1 MIYLDSNATSQV
13 HPEVVEAMMPYL
25 TDQWYNPSSG
35 YRAAKAVKKAM
46 TTAREQ
52 VAALI
57 NAHPDEIVFTGCGT
71 ESNNMTLKWLARLVG
86 RKQSKVVT
94 SAIEHSAVL
103 RPCEAMADVGF
114 DVAQCGVDAEGR
126 LLLDEF
132 AELVDSSRPGFAS
145 VMWSNN
151 ETGVTNPMAEICAIT
166 KEAGWAFHTDA
177 IQAVGKMPVDVKEIP
192 VDFLS
197 LSGHKFHAPK
207 GVGALY
213 VREGVR
219 CEPMIRGGGQEG
231 GRRSGT
237 ENVPYIIGI
246 GKAAEI
252 MKAALEKDGHA
263 DIRRRRD
270 RLEERLVQ
278 EIEGV
283 TLNGSREHRA
293 CNIVHASFR
302 DCEAAGLLIL
312 LDEAGV
318 QCSAGSAC
326 MTGKQQPS
334 HVQKAM
340 GISDTQAKSSLRIS
354 LSMFTT
360 DEEVEEAATAIAKAV
375 EKLRSVQGPP
385 GVGPV
390 VVYGG

>member
-13 HPEVVEAMMPYL
+13 HPEVVEAMLPYL

-35 YRAAKAVKKAM
+35 YRSARAVREALSV
-46 TTAREQ
+46 AREQ

-57 NAHPDEIVFTGCGT
+57 NAHPEEIVFTGCGT

-86 RKQSKVVT
+86 RRESRVVT
-94 SAIEHSAVL
+94 SVIEHSAVL
-103 RPCEAMADVGF
+103 RPCEAMEAVGYE
-114 DVAQCGVDAEGR
+114 VARCAVHPDGR
-126 LLLDEF
+126 LDLDEF
-132 AELVDSSRPGFAS
+132 SGLVDQDRPGFAS
-145 VMWSNN
+145 IMWSNN
-151 ETGVTNPMAEICAIT
+151 ETGVINPVAEACEIAR
-166 KEAGWAFHTDA
+166 KAGWAFHTDA
-177 IQAVGKMPVDVKEIP
+177 IQAVGKMPVDVRQVP

-219 CEPMIRGGGQEG
+219 FEPMIRGGGQEDD
-231 GRRSGT
+231 RRSGT
-237 ENVPYIIGI
+237 ENVPFIIGL

-252 MKAALEKDGHA
+252 MKGELDRDGHA
-263 DIRRRRD
+263 GVRRRRD
-270 RLEERLVQ
+270 RLEERLTS
-278 EIEGV
+278 EIKGV

-293 CNIVHASFR
+293 GNIVHASFEN
-302 DCEAAGLLIL
+302 CEAAGLLIL

-340 GISDTQAKSSLRIS
+340 GLSDEQARSSLRIS
-354 LSMFTT
+354 LSIFTT
-360 DEEVEEAATAIAKAV
+360 DEEVEEAATAVVGAV

-390 VVYGG
+390 VVYGS

>member
-1 MIYLDSNATSQV
+1 MIYLDSNATSQI

-25 TDQWYNPSSG
+25 TEHWHNPSSG
-35 YRAAKAVKKAM
+35 YRSARTVRDALSA
-46 TTAREQ
+46 AREQ

-57 NAHPDEIVFTGCGT
+57 NAHPDEIVFTGGGT
-71 ESNNMTLKWLARLVG
+71 ESNNMTLKWLARHVG
-86 RKQSKVVT
+86 RKESKVVT
-94 SAIEHSAVL
+94 GATEHSAVL
-103 RPCEAMADVGF
+103 RPCEAMAAVGYDVSMCSVQG
-114 DVAQCGVDAEGR
+114 DGR
-126 LLLDEF
+126 LSLDQLS
-132 AELVDSSRPGFAS
+132 ELVDSERPGFAS

-151 ETGVTNPMAEICAIT
+151 ETGVTHPVAEACAVV

-177 IQAVGKMPVDVKEIP
+177 IQAVGKMPVDVREVP
-192 VDFLS
+192 VDYLS

-213 VREGVR
+213 VRQGLR
-219 CEPMIRGGGQEG
+219 FEPMLRGGGQENE
-231 GRRSGT
+231 RRSGT
-237 ENVPYIIGI
+237 ENVPFIIGL

-252 MKAALEKDGHA
+252 MKGELDRDGHA
-263 DIRRRRD
+263 GVRQRRD
-270 RLEERLVQ
+270 RFENRLVS

-293 CNIVHASFR
+293 ANIIHASFGH
-302 DCEAAGLLIL
+302 CEAAGLLIL

-340 GISDTQAKSSLRIS
+340 GFSDEKARSSLRIS
-354 LSMFTT
+354 LSLFTT
-360 DEEVEEAATAIAKAV
+360 DEEVEEAASAV
-375 EKLRSVQGPP
+375 AAAVAKLRSVQGPP

-390 VVYGG
+390 VVYGS

>member
-13 HPEVVEAMMPYL
+13 HPEVVEAMLPFL
-25 TDQWYNPSSG
+25 TDHWHNPSSG
-35 YRAAKAVKKAM
+35 YRSARFVKDAM
-46 TTAREQ
+46 GEAREK

-57 NAHPDEIVFTGCGT
+57 NAKPDEIVFTGCGT

-86 RKQSKVVT
+86 RKESRVVC

-103 RPCEAMADVGF
+103 RPTEAMAAVGYE
-114 DVAQCGVDAEGR
+114 VHRCGVDGEGR
-126 LLLDEF
+126 LDLAEF
-132 AELVDSSRPGFAS
+132 AEQVDAARPGFAS
-145 VMWSNN
+145 IMWSNN
-151 ETGVTNPMAEICAIT
+151 ETGVTQPIAEACAQT

-177 IQAVGKMPVDVKEIP
+177 IQAAGKIPVDVREVP

-219 CEPMIRGGGQEG
+219 FEPMIRGGGQEG
-231 GRRSGT
+231 GQRSGT
-237 ENVPYIIGI
+237 ENVASIVGL
-246 GKAAEI
+246 GVAADL
-252 MKAALEKDGHA
+252 MRQHLENDGHA
-263 DIRRRRD
+263 EVRCRRD
-270 RLEERLVQ
+270 RLEARLVE

-283 TLNGSREHRA
+283 TLNGSRDHRA
-293 CNIVHASFR
+293 ANIVHASFES
-302 DCEAAGLLIL
+302 CEAAGLLIL

-326 MTGKQQPS
+326 MTGQQQPS

-340 GISDTQAKSSLRIS
+340 GISDEQAKSSLRIS
-354 LSMFTT
+354 LSIFTT
-360 DEEVEEAATAIAKAV
+360 DEEVEEAAAAIVRAV
-375 EKLRSVQGPP
+375 EKLRRVQGPP

>member
-13 HPEVVEAMMPYL
+13 HPEVVEAMLPFL
-25 TDQWYNPSSG
+25 TDHWYNPSSG
-35 YRAAKAVKKAM
+35 YRAAKAVKQAI
-46 TTAREQ
+46 TESREK

-86 RKQSKVVT
+86 RKESKIVT
-94 SAIEHSAVL
+94 SATEHSAVL
-103 RPCEAMADVGF
+103 RPCEAMAEVGYE
-114 DVAQCGVDAEGR
+114 VALCGVEGDGR
-126 LLLDEF
+126 LRVDEF
-132 AELVDSSRPGFAS
+132 AELVDGERPGFAS

-151 ETGVTNPMAEICAIT
+151 ETGVINPMEEVCRIA

-177 IQAVGKMPVDVKEIP
+177 IQAVGKMPVDVRAVP

-213 VREGVR
+213 AREGVR
-219 CEPMIRGGGQEG
+219 FEPMIRGGGQED

-237 ENVPYIIGI
+237 ENVASIVALGT
-246 GKAAEI
+246 AAEI
-252 MKAALEKDGHA
+252 MRQALEGDGHA
-263 DIRRRRD
+263 EVKRRRD
-270 RLEERLVQ
+270 RFEERLLS

-283 TLNGSREHRA
+283 TLNGSRDHRA
-293 CNIVHASFR
+293 GNIVHASFEH
-302 DCEAAGLLIL
+302 CEAAGLLIL

-340 GISDTQAKSSLRIS
+340 GLSDERARSSLRIS
-354 LSMFTT
+354 LSIFTT
-360 DEEVEEAATAIAKAV
+360 DEEVETAASAVARAV
-375 EKLRSVQGPP
+375 EKLRRVQGPP

-390 VVYGG
+390 MVYGG

>member
-13 HPEVVEAMMPYL
+13 HPEVVEAMLPYL

-35 YRAAKAVKKAM
+35 YRSARAVREALSV
-46 TTAREQ
+46 AREQ

-57 NAHPDEIVFTGCGT
+57 NAHPEEIVFTGCGT

-86 RKQSKVVT
+86 RRESRVVT
-94 SAIEHSAVL
+94 SVIEHSAVL
-103 RPCEAMADVGF
+103 RPCESMEAVGYE
-114 DVAQCGVDAEGR
+114 VARCAVHPDGR
-126 LLLDEF
+126 LDLDEF
-132 AELVDSSRPGFAS
+132 SGLVDQDRPGFAS
-145 VMWSNN
+145 IMWSNN
-151 ETGVTNPMAEICAIT
+151 ETGVINPVAEACEIAR
-166 KEAGWAFHTDA
+166 KAGWAFHTDA
-177 IQAVGKMPVDVKEIP
+177 IQAVGKMPVDVREVP

-219 CEPMIRGGGQEG
+219 FEPMIRGGGQEDD
-231 GRRSGT
+231 RRSGT
-237 ENVPYIIGI
+237 ENVPFIIGL

-252 MKAALEKDGHA
+252 MKGELDRDGHA
-263 DIRRRRD
+263 GARRRRD
-270 RLEERLVQ
+270 RLEERLTS
-278 EIEGV
+278 EIKGV

-293 CNIVHASFR
+293 GNIVHASFEN
-302 DCEAAGLLIL
+302 CEAAGLLIL

-340 GISDTQAKSSLRIS
+340 GLSDEQARSSLRIS
-354 LSMFTT
+354 LSIFTT
-360 DEEVEEAATAIAKAV
+360 DEEVEEAATAVAGAV

-390 VVYGG
+390 VVYGS

>member
-13 HPEVVEAMMPYL
+13 HPEVVEAMLPYL

-35 YRAAKAVKKAM
+35 YRSARAVKQAI

-52 VAALI
+52 VATLI
-57 NAHPDEIVFTGCGT
+57 NAHPGEIVFTGCGT
-71 ESNNMTLKWLARLVG
+71 ESNNMALKWLARLVG
-86 RKQSKVVT
+86 REESRIVT

-103 RPCEAMADVGF
+103 RPCEAMAEVGYE
-114 DVAQCGVDAEGR
+114 VAQCAVKPDGR
-126 LLLDEF
+126 LDLDEF
-132 AELVDSSRPGFAS
+132 AGLVDADRPGFAS

-151 ETGVTNPMAEICAIT
+151 ETGVINPVEEACAIAG
-166 KEAGWAFHTDA
+166 EVGWAFHTDA
-177 IQAVGKMPVDVKEIP
+177 IQAVGKMPVDVRAVP

-213 VREGVR
+213 VREGIR
-219 CEPMIRGGGQEG
+219 FEPMIRGGGQED

-237 ENVPYIIGI
+237 ENVPFIIGL

-252 MKAALEKDGHA
+252 MKAELERDGHA
-263 DIRRRRD
+263 DVRRRRD
-270 RLEERLVQ
+270 RFEQRLMS

-293 CNIVHASFR
+293 GNIVHASFEN
-302 DCEAAGLLIL
+302 CEAAGLLIL

-340 GISDTQAKSSLRIS
+340 GLSDEQ
-354 LSMFTT
+354 
-360 DEEVEEAATAIAKAV
+360 
-375 EKLRSVQGPP
+375 
-385 GVGPV
+385 
-390 VVYGG
+390 

>member
-1 MIYLDSNATSQV
+1 MIYLDSNATSQL
-13 HPEVVEAMMPYL
+13 HPEVMEAMLPFL
-25 TDQWYNPSSG
+25 TEQWFNPSSG
-35 YRAAKAVKKAM
+35 YRAAREVRQAIAA
-46 TTAREQ
+46 AREQ

-71 ESNNMTLKWLARLVG
+71 ESNNMALKWLARWVG
-86 RKQSKVVT
+86 RKESKVVT
-94 SAIEHSAVL
+94 STVEHSAVL
-103 RPCEAMADVGF
+103 RPCEAMAEVGYKV
-114 DVAQCGVDAEGR
+114 DRCGVDGEGR
-126 LLLDEF
+126 LRTDEF
-132 AELVDSSRPGFAS
+132 SELVDDSRPGFAS

-151 ETGVTNPMAEICAIT
+151 ETGVNHPVAEVCAIT
-166 KEAGWAFHTDA
+166 KAAGWAFHTDA
-177 IQAVGKMPVDVKEIP
+177 IQAVGKMPVDVREVP

-213 VREGVR
+213 IRDGVR
-219 CEPMIRGGGQEG
+219 FEPMIRGGGQED

-237 ENVPYIIGI
+237 ENVAFIIGL
-246 GKAAEI
+246 GKAAEL
-252 MKAALEKDGHA
+252 MKGELERGGHA
-263 DIRRRRD
+263 DIKRRRD
-270 RLEERLVQ
+270 RLEKRITS

-283 TLNGSREHRA
+283 IVNGSREHRA
-293 CNIVHASFR
+293 PNIMHASFEN
-302 DCEAAGLLIL
+302 CEAAGLLIL

-334 HVQKAM
+334 HVQVAM
-340 GISDTQAKSSLRIS
+340 GISPEQARSSLRIS
-354 LSMFTT
+354 LSIFTT
-360 DEEVEEAATAIAKAV
+360 DEEVEEAATAIGKAV
-375 EKLRSVQGPP
+375 DKLRSVQGPP